1 MAEIKKI
8 TISVP
13 EDLTAKYVNMS
24 YISHT
29 PQEFIL
35 DFASLLPG
43 IKEPKINPRL
53 VFSPLGAKL
62 LVQALNENLRRYE
75 NTFGEIKIPRGHSL
89 ADQLFKTSG
98 PKEPPAEG

>member
-13 EDLTAKYVNMS
+13 EDLSARYVNMS

-29 PQEFIL
+29 PQEFVL
-35 DFASLLPG
+35 DFATIMPG
-43 IKEPKINPRL
+43 IKEQKINTRL

-62 LVQALNENLRRYE
+62 LVQALNENLRRFE
-75 NTFGEIKIPRGHSL
+75 SNFGEIKIPQGHSL
-89 ADQLFKTSG
+89 ADQLFRASG
-98 PKEPPAEG
+98 AKEPPEEG

>member
-13 EDLTAKYVNMS
+13 EDLSARYVNMS

-29 PQEFIL
+29 PQEFVL
-35 DFASLLPG
+35 DFASILPG
-43 IKEPKINPRL
+43 IPEPKINTRL

-62 LVQALNENLRRYE
+62 LLQALNENVRRFE
-75 NTFGEIKIPRGHSL
+75 SHFGEIKIPIGHSL
-89 ADQLFKTSG
+89 ADQLFRSSG
-98 PKEPPAEG
+98 AKEPPEEG

>member
-13 EDLTAKYVNMS
+13 DDLPTQYVNMS
-24 YISHT
+24 YITHT

-35 DFASLLPG
+35 DFASILPG
-43 IKEPKINPRL
+43 IKQPKINTRL

-62 LVQALNENLRRYE
+62 LIQALNENLRRYE
-75 NTFGEIKIPRGHSL
+75 SNFGEIKIPRGHSL
-89 ADQLFKTSG
+89 ADQLFRTAD
-98 PKEPPAEG
+98 PKDSPEEE

>member
-1 MAEIKKI
+1 MEEIKKI

-43 IKEPKINPRL
+43 IKEPKINTRL
-53 VFSPLGAKL
+53 VFSPLAQNFGAKL
-62 LVQALNENLRRYE
+62 LM
-75 NTFGEIKIPRGHSL
+75 KL
-89 ADQLFKTSG
+89 ATL
-98 PKEPPAEG
+98 